1 MNKQLINAVSQS
13 SYKYAET
20 SELDFFHGY
29 TCVHVYNTQIFW
41 QTCDSNKSIKI
52 WQKVILRQI
61 FVQIH
66 FKQGREIQ
74 NFIVGGRE
82 FQRDWDCLRKS
93 VCMLVVFS
101 VYWNKSSK
109 VLYFLLCVHLFESNS
124 CVTTGHYCG
133 ICDMLK
139 WNFSVEI
146 LASDCLCWL
155 AVPEVFINA
164 QRLSC
169 CQSLFLFRRMAH

>member
-1 MNKQLINAVSQS
+1 MNI
-13 SYKYAET
+13 
-20 SELDFFHGY
+20 
-29 TCVHVYNTQIFW
+29 HVYMYTTLKFFGKHVI
-41 QTCDSNKSIKI
+41 QTNPSKFDKRLFSDRFLCR
-52 WQKVILRQI
+52 L
-61 FVQIH
+61 H

-74 NFIVGGRE
+74 NFIFGGRV

-93 VCMLVVFS
+93 VCILVVFS
-101 VYWNKSSK
+101 LYWNKSSE

-146 LASDCLCWL
+146 LASNCLCWL

-164 QRLSC
+164 QHLSC
-169 CQSLFLFRRMAH
+169 CQSLFLFRQMAH